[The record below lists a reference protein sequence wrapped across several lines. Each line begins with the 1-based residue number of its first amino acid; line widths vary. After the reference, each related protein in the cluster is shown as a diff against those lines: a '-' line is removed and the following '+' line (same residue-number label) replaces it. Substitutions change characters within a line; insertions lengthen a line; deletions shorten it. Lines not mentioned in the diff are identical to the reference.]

1 MKKHSKI
8 ASGLLALC
16 MATALAV
23 PASAS
28 NLDNTSGMDP
38 DMCTGRGSAALIGD
52 QARVTIEIGDCGGE
66 WNSIWGWGRAY
77 SGVWSWG
84 NATYLYAKA
93 TVTADGQTAQT
104 KTASATN
111 TNEVVKTDKVYQKEK
126 EGRQL
131 KTSHTVRGY
140 HGNPETGEYRN
151 ESYSGGWE
159 F

>member
-1 MKKHSKI
+1 MKKYSKI
-8 ASGLLALC
+8 TSGLLALC

-28 NLDNTSGMDP
+28 NMDNTNGMDP
-38 DMCTGRGSAALIGD
+38 DACTGRGAAVLVGD
-52 QARVTIEIGDCGGE
+52 QPRVTIEIGDCGGE
-66 WNSIWGWGRAY
+66 WNSILGWGRAY

-111 TNEVVKTDKVYQKEK
+111 TNEVVKTDKVYQKVK
-126 EGRQL
+126 DGRNL

-140 HGNPETGEYRN
+140 HGNSTDGEYRN
-151 ESYSGGWE
+151 ESYSGDWD